1 MTFAELVM
9 MPYLFSIENL
19 IKKKLC
25 VVCVLEKLDLTKKEF
40 EKEKNNSH
48 E

>member
-19 IKKKLC
+19 IKKKTLRR
-25 VVCVLEKLDLTKKEF
+25 VCIRKIRFNKKRVR
-40 EKEKNNSH
+40 KRKK
-48 E
+48 